1 MCMLPK
7 TAIWDYGLRGH
18 DDLQIAEWPQ
28 MSKLTSDLKLL
39 TSNTL
44 ISMCMLTKT
53 ALYCDGLRGQGNL
66 NMTSE
71 ATSHNGFGK
80 LYYYHFYLKFPI
92 CLLNMRNE
100 KNFELPEVGLEP
112 GTSWFKVQHPNHYAT
127 GLEAIV
133 FLKFWGSID
142 WISFWPFMASEWP
155 QRSHLASYL
164 NSVASKPP
172 NAMVLWPLNGLFHKF
187 NQMGTDGQTRPPVD
201 LLDAGKKHQDVYR
214 DAPKGGPQVV
224 WKWGEKVAAS
234 CLQ

>member
-100 KNFELPEVGLEP
+100 KNLSCQKWGLNRGPLGSKSNTLTIMPQGWKQFGSSNFEVVLIRSVFGLLWP
-112 GTSWFKVQHPNHYAT
+112 HNDLRGHIWPH
-127 GLEAIV
+127 I
-133 FLKFWGSID
+133 
-142 WISFWPFMASEWP
+142 WIQWP
-155 QRSHLASYL
+155 QNPL
-164 NSVASKPP
+164 
-172 NAMVLWPLNGLFHKF
+172 MLWFSGL
-187 NQMGTDGQTRPPVD
+187 
-201 LLDAGKKHQDVYR
+201 
-214 DAPKGGPQVV
+214 
-224 WKWGEKVAAS
+224 
-234 CLQ
+234 